1 MWLRADGIVQVVWVP
16 GEVLGLDDAV
26 AATESISALT
36 GGRPCPLLV
45 DVRGIGPQDRQA
57 RSEFVRRSDLVSA
70 VALIVGTALS
80 RMMSNLLLAVSMPV
94 TPTRLFEDEGPAV
107 DWLSGF
113 LP

>member
-1 MWLRADGIVQVVWVP
+1 
-16 GEVLGLDDAV
+16 
-26 AATESISALT
+26 
-36 GGRPCPLLV
+36 
-45 DVRGIGPQDRQA
+45 
-57 RSEFVRRSDLVSA
+57 VSA